1 MCVYIYVYTHGDI
14 YIYIHIYTHY
24 EICIY
29 IYSIYV
35 YMIYIYI
42 WYIYIYHI
50 YIIYISYKN
59 IIYHIHYI
67 YISYM
72 PQITVYIYTR
82 CFCHAQFSEFITL
95 HPFVPILP
103 CRPFCPL
110 ASPGLLCF
118 GCVPTSRTWLN
129 CLQSTH
135 GTSSHQSK
143 LKTNCPVSKCLNL
156 RLDLTSS
163 EWLAQS

>member
-1 MCVYIYVYTHGDI
+1 
-14 YIYIHIYTHY
+14 
-24 EICIY
+24 
-29 IYSIYV
+29 
-35 YMIYIYI
+35 MIYIYI
-42 WYIYIYHI
+42 SYI
-50 YIIYISYKN
+50 YIIYKYHISYTL
-59 IIYHIHYI
+59 YI
-67 YISYM
+67 YIIYATNHS
-72 PQITVYIYTR
+72 IYIYTR

-163 EWLAQS
+163 E

>member
-1 MCVYIYVYTHGDI
+1 MCTYI
-14 YIYIHIYTHY
+14 YIYICM
-24 EICIY
+24 CIY
-29 IYSIYV
+29 IQFMKFV
-35 YMIYIYI
+35 
-42 WYIYIYHI
+42 YIYHI
-50 YIIYISYKN
+50 SYTLY
-59 IIYHIHYI
+59 IYHICHKSQYI
-67 YISYM
+67 YI
-72 PQITVYIYTR
+72 R
-82 CFCHAQFSEFITL
+82 CFCHAQFSEFVTL

-163 EWLAQS
+163 DLRNPNSSS